1 MLVLTSE
8 VFKDTLQINEEGLAL
23 QQKDLELFITLCETL
38 HFARAGE
45 LMHMSPSAVSRHVQ
59 RIEQSLG
66 VALLE
71 RDNRRVMLTREG
83 VVFKRHAEQMLAG
96 WQAMQSELYSD
107 GVALAGEISLYCS
120 VTAAYS
126 VLVNIMEQMRRRFP
140 DVELKLHTGDEAVAI
155 DRVAAGKEDIV
166 IAAHPEQLSQR
177 LNFLTLTH
185 SPLVFI
191 QPVVSC
197 PSEAL
202 LAEAQAAGAQIP
214 WGQLPF
220 IMQEVGLARRQLDV
234 WFSQQGVEPMV
245 YAQVSGHEAIV
256 SMVALGLGVGVVP
269 ELVLQSSPLADR
281 VRVID
286 VQPPLR
292 PYAVGLCALQS
303 QVRND
308 LIRAFWDCAKS
319 AYAIN

>member
-1 MLVLTSE
+1 M
-8 VFKDTLQINEEGLAL
+8 

-38 HFARAGE
+38 HFARAGD
-45 LMHMSPSAVSRHVQ
+45 LMHMSPSAVSRHLQ
-59 RIEQSLG
+59 RIEQELG
-66 VALLE
+66 VVLLE
-71 RDNRRVMLTREG
+71 RDNRRVLLTREG
-83 VVFKRHAEQMLAG
+83 AIFKRHAEQMLSG
-96 WQAMQSELYSD
+96 WQALHSELYSD
-107 GVALAGEISLYCS
+107 VVSLSGEISLYCS

-126 VLVNIMEQMRRRFP
+126 VLVNIMEHMRRRYP
-140 DVELKLHTGDEAVAI
+140 DIELNLHTGDEAVAI
-155 DRVAAGKEDIV
+155 ERVAAGKEDIV

-197 PSEAL
+197 QSEAL
-202 LAEAQAAGAQIP
+202 LAEAQAAGSTIP
-214 WGQLPF
+214 WRRLPF
-220 IMQEVGLARRQLDV
+220 ILQEAGLARRQLEK
-234 WFSQQGVEPMV
+234 WFDQQGVEPMI

-256 SMVALGLGVGVVP
+256 SMVALGLGVGMVP

-292 PYAVGLCALQS
+292 PYAVGLCSLKGQE
-303 QVRND
+303 RRD

-319 AYAIN
+319 AYAIS

>member
-1 MLVLTSE
+1 
-8 VFKDTLQINEEGLAL
+8 
-23 QQKDLELFITLCETL
+23 
-38 HFARAGE
+38 
-45 LMHMSPSAVSRHVQ
+45 MSPSAVSRHVQ
-59 RIEQSLG
+59 GLEQALG
-66 VALLE
+66 VVLLE
-71 RDNRRVMLTREG
+71 RDNRRVTLTREG
-83 VVFKRHAEQMLAG
+83 LIFKRHAEQLLAG
-96 WQAMQSELYSD
+96 WQSLQNDLYSD
-107 GVALAGEISLYCS
+107 GKSLSGEISLYCS

-126 VLVNIMEQMRRRFP
+126 VLVNIMEQMRRRHP
-140 DVELKLHTGDEAVAI
+140 DIELKLHTGDEAEAI

-166 IAAHPEQLSQR
+166 IAAHPEVLSQR

-197 PSEAL
+197 PSENI
-202 LAEAQAAGAQIP
+202 LAEAQAQGTSVP

-220 IMQEVGLARRQLDV
+220 IVQEAGLAKRQLDS
-234 WFSQQGVEPMV
+234 WFELQGLEPMV

-281 VRVID
+281 VKVID

-303 QVRND
+303 RVRSD

-319 AYAIN
+319 AYAIS

>member
-1 MLVLTSE
+1 M
-8 VFKDTLQINEEGLAL
+8 

-59 RIEQSLG
+59 RIEQAMG
-66 VALLE
+66 VPLLK

-83 VVFKRHAEQMLAG
+83 LIFKRHAEQMLSS
-96 WQAMQSELYSD
+96 WQAMQRDLYSED
-107 GVALAGEISLYCS
+107 KALSGEISLYCS

-126 VLVNIMEQMRRRFP
+126 VLVNIMEQMRRRYP
-140 DVELKLHTGDEAVAI
+140 DVELKLHTGDEAIAI
-155 DRVAAGKEDIV
+155 DRVAAGKEDIA

-191 QPVVSC
+191 QPVVTC
-197 PSEAL
+197 PSESL
-202 LAEAQAAGAQIP
+202 LAEAQAKGDLPP

-220 IMQEVGLARRQLDV
+220 IMQEVGLARRQLDA
-234 WFSQQGVEPMV
+234 WFANLGIEPNI

-256 SMVALGLGVGVVP
+256 SMVALGLGIGVVP
-269 ELVLQSSPLADR
+269 ELVLQSSPLSGK
-281 VRVID
+281 VSVLD

-308 LIRAFWDCAKS
+308 LIHAFWDCAKS